1 MRKQPDKR
9 RGRPPGA
16 TGNAKS
22 AVVQFR
28 ADALEKMGFE
38 QAAKD
43 AGLSVSSWSRSRL
56 RQICREELE
65 KNGREVPFL
74 AGEG

>member
-1 MRKQPDKR
+1 MKKQRKNP

-22 AVVQFR
+22 EVVQFR
-28 ADALEKMGFE
+28 ADALEKQAFE

-43 AGLSVSSWSRSRL
+43 AGLTVSSWVRERI
-56 RQICREELE
+56 RQVCRDELE
-65 KNGREVPFL
+65 KNGRKVPFL
-74 AGEG
+74 RSEN